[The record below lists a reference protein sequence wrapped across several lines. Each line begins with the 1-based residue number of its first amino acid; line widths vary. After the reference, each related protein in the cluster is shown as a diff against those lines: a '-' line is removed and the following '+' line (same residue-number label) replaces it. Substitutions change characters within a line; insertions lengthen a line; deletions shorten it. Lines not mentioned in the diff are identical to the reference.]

1 MASAQDFKRIDTDSE
16 IQEKFNTAS
25 ETESKTKESEFTSPV
40 VTPWKYGKCET
51 GKVVAR
57 PSVKRGAVSSPE
69 VSPSMTSSQ
78 PSVKKLLTAAKMSP
92 TKSLW
97 KLNFWNPFRVTK
109 VEEMV
114 EDVEQVQE
122 EDSTKVD
129 ASKGEKDADVLTA
142 KDLNKMVEV
151 DEHAQKE
158 CIDETDMS
166 SEEQDTAMLTILL
179 SRLHPEIISKVIENV
194 QKCRGIEF
202 WKPLNSKNDKSKK
215 VPDVNCSESTC
226 SESTCF
232 RNVENRSVPP
242 KNPLKE
248 NVVPEVKSN
257 AAESAKSEKWICI
270 CGFDNFMVRK
280 VCFQCSANKGSV
292 LTKANGVVSRV
303 VTRES
308 YFYAFIESEEGV
320 FCFFPKKN
328 VVTQKLKEGD
338 RVVFKKVE
346 GMKGG
351 KRSRAYE
358 VEVIS
363 AAKSLSGT
371 VTKFKQAQTH
381 AWGIIKSER
390 NFYFFTMHRDQE
402 LNVGGTVKF
411 CVLSTADN
419 RKNSKGP
426 RYPKVIIKEVEA
438 L

>member
-1 MASAQDFKRIDTDSE
+1 MAAPEARSQAANKMATSE
-16 IQEKFNTAS
+16 RFPG
-25 ETESKTKESEFTSPV
+25 SKTHARVRNLEATTNSPRIIRRA
-40 VTPWKYGKCET
+40 EE
-51 GKVVAR
+51 
-57 PSVKRGAVSSPE
+57 SPE
-69 VSPSMTSSQ
+69 EAKHLNKRTVMTPDTSSNAKPQ
-78 PSVKKLLTAAKMSP
+78 IKLSPFRLFGNVVSNLFMSKIAEEEKEEDLKKGDENETFEDAQEVNMSENQLDAATDDEVMLTKLLSRMSP
-92 TKSLW
+92 ERIAKTI
-97 KLNFWNPFRVTK
+97 R
-109 VEEMV
+109 
-114 EDVEQVQE
+114 QVQE
-122 EDSTKVD
+122 VRGLQFLELKAEKIDATTQVD
-129 ASKGEKDADVLTA
+129 
-142 KDLNKMVEV
+142 
-151 DEHAQKE
+151 
-158 CIDETDMS
+158 
-166 SEEQDTAMLTILL
+166 
-179 SRLHPEIISKVIENV
+179 
-194 QKCRGIEF
+194 
-202 WKPLNSKNDKSKK
+202 
-215 VPDVNCSESTC
+215 CSESICSATC
-226 SESTCF
+226 S
-232 RNVENRSVPP
+232 RKNQSVPV
-242 KNPLKE
+242 KTNIA
-248 NVVPEVKSN
+248 PEVKSN
-257 AAESAKSEKWICI
+257 AAESAQTEKWICM

-280 VCFQCSANKGSV
+280 VCFQCSANKGSM